1 MADCLSNRVAAHVV
15 LVGQYQV
22 GGKSAVVE
30 VSIGEP
36 AFEVN
41 LKLGPQGE
49 WAGAIKWLSR
59 HAA

>member
-1 MADCLSNRVAAHVV
+1 
-15 LVGQYQV
+15 VGQYQV